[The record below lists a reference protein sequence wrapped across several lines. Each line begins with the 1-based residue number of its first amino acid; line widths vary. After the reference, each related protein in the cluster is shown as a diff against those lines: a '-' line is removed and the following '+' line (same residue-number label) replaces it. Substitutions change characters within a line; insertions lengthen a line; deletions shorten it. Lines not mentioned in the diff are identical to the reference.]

1 MHILTSSHARSLTE
15 CWFFYVLLD
24 ATSFHIHS
32 LSRWLS
38 RSSAKEALLT
48 PDAAEQARQDKA
60 REEERLRVEAQL
72 ATGTP
77 VRSCETLRSRAS
89 RVDVPGDG
97 PCRKVIAC
105 TNEPVEEP
113 VHNHT

>member
-1 MHILTSSHARSLTE
+1 M
-15 CWFFYVLLD
+15 
-24 ATSFHIHS
+24 
-32 LSRWLS
+32 
-38 RSSAKEALLT
+38 SAKEALLT
-48 PDAAEQARQDKA
+48 SDASEQARQDKA

-77 VRSCETLRSRAS
+77 VRSGETLRSCVS

-97 PCRKVIAC
+97 PYKKVIGC

-113 VHNHT
+113 VQNGS